1 MIDFSDPDT
10 VTPQCSRQNWQAVPT
25 RRLSLPAV
33 TQTIV
38 GLTFFSL
45 VLMQAASSQS
55 QSPLSEASVALEQGF
70 VFRSQGDAIN
80 AYSAFE
86 QAIGLSPT
94 YAEAYVAK
102 AGLLFKQGRSI
113 EAIAA
118 YDQSLSLNSNLV
130 AAYLGKGQALARQ
143 GKRNEAREFLK
154 SAESI
159 FQSRGNTQQ
168 AEIIRHL
175 LPQL

>member
-1 MIDFSDPDT
+1 VDIAMQPLELGIRLNKTTLLDRKIFT
-10 VTPQCSRQNWQAVPT
+10 QA
-25 RRLSLPAV
+25 
-33 TQTIV
+33 IV
-38 GLTFFSL
+38 GLTLFSL
-45 VLMQAASSQS
+45 VLTQSASSQS
-55 QSPLSEASVALEQGF
+55 QGTPLSEANAALEQGL
-70 VFRSQGDAIN
+70 VFRSQGNVIE
-80 AYSAFE
+80 AYSSFE
-86 QAIGLSPT
+86 QAIRRSPN

-118 YDQSLSLNSNLV
+118 YDQALNLNPNLV

-154 SAESI
+154 SAEST
-159 FQSRGNTQQ
+159 FQSKGDTQQ
-168 AEIIRHL
+168 ANIIRHL